1 MSIACSTEEALKWD
15 PEWAN
20 THEISGR
27 AMKDVHSAGNQF
39 NVNRCDLLLPAVTSQ
54 GLLKHCCFVPQLF
67 QKGESCKQAMSHS
80 LQHPHADAGKASDCP
95 IPRERLRVLFLTK
108 RPTIEAHN

>member
-1 MSIACSTEEALKWD
+1 MQSQHAHHVQGMSIACSTEEALKWD

-39 NVNRCDLLLPAVTSQ
+39 NVNRCDLPLPAV
-54 GLLKHCCFVPQLF
+54 LLPL
-67 QKGESCKQAMSHS
+67 
-80 LQHPHADAGKASDCP
+80 
-95 IPRERLRVLFLTK
+95 PRDS
-108 RPTIEAHN
+108 

>member
-1 MSIACSTEEALKWD
+1 MFNPAQGMSIACSTEEALQWD

-39 NVNRCDLLLPAVTSQ
+39 NVNRCDLPLPAV
-54 GLLKHCCFVPQLF
+54 L
-67 QKGESCKQAMSHS
+67 
-80 LQHPHADAGKASDCP
+80 
-95 IPRERLRVLFLTK
+95 
-108 RPTIEAHN
+108 